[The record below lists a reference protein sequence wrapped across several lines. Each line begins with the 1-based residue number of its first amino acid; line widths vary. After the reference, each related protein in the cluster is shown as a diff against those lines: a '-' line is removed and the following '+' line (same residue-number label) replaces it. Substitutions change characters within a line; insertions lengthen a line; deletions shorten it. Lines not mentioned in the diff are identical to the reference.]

1 MESQPSPVCPS
12 CGSDAPA
19 EAALCPRCGTA
30 IRDPL
35 IGAVLGDRYLIISQI
50 GEGGMGAV
58 YRAQHT
64 TLKRELAIKVLLPE
78 FGGRDEFVR
87 RFEREA
93 ESASRLSHPHIIA
106 VTDFGRTPEGLLFLA
121 MEYLDGR
128 SLTSIIREGPLGVP
142 RALGIA
148 RQILAGLNRAHGA
161 GVVHRDLKPDNIML
175 IDREG
180 NRDFVKILDFGIAK
194 VTDPAPGREALTQA
208 GMVFGTPEYLS
219 PEQALGDTIDARA
232 DLYALGV
239 IIFEML
245 AGQRPFESEDKVRII
260 SMHLSHVVPRLAAV
274 NATLAIPRAIEEVV
288 AQALE
293 KPRENRFAS
302 AAAML
307 VALDEA
313 ERLAGGEG
321 SGGLGGRPTVAPV
334 VDMRLAGTTATAA
347 MTATA
352 ALTTPAALDDT
363 VASPTGSTPALE
375 SRAPTGSSSSSPSPR
390 ARRFRRLAIAG
401 ATLAA
406 LGATAGVLVWR
417 HPSSP
422 GTVATGRVRP
432 PQQPSAEVAAR
443 IRVIEGLLAAGEL
456 VKARVAL
463 EQLLAEDPRVARVHY
478 LLGRLAFADDRRPEG
493 LARYREALTLDPGF
507 RGDPVLLEHIAAA
520 LGDAKVAD
528 PALDLAIEKIGQP
541 AADQLVKV
549 ANGPGELH
557 RRQRAARAL
566 EELGQGRRVD
576 LVMLHVTEL
585 KRAQTCEERKPLVVA
600 LGQSDDVRA
609 LPMLRAQK
617 PRGLDALLGNDSN
630 SACMKTELAD
640 AIENLEGKLPADK
653 RPAAKQAPP
662 AQPPAPQPGRRA
674 AARGSLFRGR

>member
-12 CGSDAPA
+12 CGWEAPA
-19 EAALCPRCGTA
+19 EAALCLRCGTA

-50 GEGGMGAV
+50 GVGGMGAV

-78 FGGRDEFVR
+78 FGGKDEFVR

-128 SLTSIIREGPLGVP
+128 SLTSIIREGPLGVA
-142 RALGIA
+142 RAVGIA

-194 VTDPAPGREALTQA
+194 VTDPTPGREALTQA

-239 IIFEML
+239 IMFEML
-245 AGQRPFESEDKVRII
+245 AGQRPFESDDKVRII

-274 NATLAIPRAIEEVV
+274 NPALDVPRAIEEVV

-313 ERLAGGEG
+313 ERLAGAEG
-321 SGGLGGRPTVAPV
+321 AGGLRGRPTS
-334 VDMRLAGTTATAA
+334 TTASDTRA
-347 MTATA
+347 TSTSATA
-352 ALTTPAALDDT
+352 ALTTAGGRDT
-363 VASPTGSTPALE
+363 VASAAISASGGPIASPA
-375 SRAPTGSSSSSPSPR
+375 ASSSSSLPSARPR
-390 ARRFRRLAIAG
+390 RIRQLAIAG
-401 ATLAA
+401 VALAA
-406 LGATAGVLVWR
+406 LGTAAGVLAWR
-417 HPSSP
+417 RSSTP

-443 IRVIEGLLAAGEL
+443 IRGIEGLLSTGEL

-478 LLGRLAFADDRRPEG
+478 LLGRLAFADDRRAEG

-507 RGDPVLLEHIAAA
+507 RGDPVLLEHVAAA

-528 PALDLAIEKIGQP
+528 AALDLAIEKIGQP
-541 AADQLVKV
+541 AAEQLVKI

-576 LVMLHVTEL
+576 VVMLRVTEL

-640 AIENLEGKLPADK
+640 AIEKLEGKLPADK
-653 RPAAKQAPP
+653 RPAAKQPPP
-662 AQPPAPQPGRRA
+662 AQPPAPAPSRRA

>member
-1 MESQPSPVCPS
+1 MQSQPSPVCPS
-12 CGSDAPA
+12 CGSEAPA
-19 EAALCPRCGTA
+19 ETALCPRCGTA

-35 IGAVLGDRYLIISQI
+35 IGAVLGDRYLIVSQI
-50 GEGGMGAV
+50 GVGGMGAV
-58 YRAQHT
+58 YRAEHT

-78 FGGRDEFVR
+78 FGGKDEFVR

-128 SLTSIIREGPLGVP
+128 SLTSLIREGPLGVA

-239 IIFEML
+239 IMFEML

-274 NATLAIPRAIEEVV
+274 NPAVEVPPAIEEVV

-313 ERLAGGEG
+313 ERLA
-321 SGGLGGRPTVAPV
+321 
-334 VDMRLAGTTATAA
+334 
-347 MTATA
+347 
-352 ALTTPAALDDT
+352 
-363 VASPTGSTPALE
+363 
-375 SRAPTGSSSSSPSPR
+375 
-390 ARRFRRLAIAG
+390 
-401 ATLAA
+401 
-406 LGATAGVLVWR
+406 
-417 HPSSP
+417 
-422 GTVATGRVRP
+422 
-432 PQQPSAEVAAR
+432 
-443 IRVIEGLLAAGEL
+443 
-456 VKARVAL
+456 
-463 EQLLAEDPRVARVHY
+463 
-478 LLGRLAFADDRRPEG
+478 
-493 LARYREALTLDPGF
+493 
-507 RGDPVLLEHIAAA
+507 
-520 LGDAKVAD
+520 
-528 PALDLAIEKIGQP
+528 
-541 AADQLVKV
+541 
-549 ANGPGELH
+549 
-557 RRQRAARAL
+557 
-566 EELGQGRRVD
+566 
-576 LVMLHVTEL
+576 
-585 KRAQTCEERKPLVVA
+585 
-600 LGQSDDVRA
+600 
-609 LPMLRAQK
+609 
-617 PRGLDALLGNDSN
+617 
-630 SACMKTELAD
+630 
-640 AIENLEGKLPADK
+640 
-653 RPAAKQAPP
+653 
-662 AQPPAPQPGRRA
+662 
-674 AARGSLFRGR
+674 